1 MKTDQQK
8 TDRNRMIRMA
18 VQTISIVT
26 LLTFLAGCM
35 TGNDTWYTQAE
46 DTYVSEHNTG
56 GMPFDFSGAGGMK
69 YSYTI
74 PCWNDEGQMQ
84 KLTFGSDERF
94 EPDTYLQLE
103 TQPIRGVVSWKE
115 VAKDEVPEDV
125 LEKIAETMKNQTASE
140 N

>member
-1 MKTDQQK
+1 MKNNLHK
-8 TDRNRMIRMA
+8 EIGNRWLMMA
-18 VQTISIVT
+18 AKGINAIILSA
-26 LLTFLAGCM
+26 FLAGCM
-35 TGNDTWYTQAE
+35 TGNDTWYTQPNEA
-46 DTYVSEHNTG
+46 YVSEHDRG

-84 KLTFGSDERF
+84 ELTFGSDAIF
-94 EPDTYLQLE
+94 EPDIYLQLE

-115 VAKDEVPEDV
+115 IAKDEVPAEI
-125 LEKIAETMKNQTASE
+125 LEKIEEEMKNQTAPE